1 MEWCQNFVFEKCWGR
16 RWSDVRVCQ
25 KAEFVRRWSL
35 SEGKRWTREVKQIS
49 IAYVFNTLDQ
59 SHKDAMKK
67 VQFKSVIKVSFRRED
82 GHGRVTGRE
91 RKRGEFLEIMRH
103 FVEVY
108 ARSKIIP
115 ILY

>member
-16 RWSDVRVCQ
+16 RWSDGGT
-25 KAEFVRRWSL
+25 
-35 SEGKRWTREVKQIS
+35 SEGKHWTREVKQIS
-49 IAYVFNTLDQ
+49 IPYVFNTLDQ
-59 SHKDAMKK
+59 NHKGAMKK